1 MARKAATKAPL
12 EETQEVTLSG
22 LPKDISWTEVAKY
35 LAEEGFSPKNLV
47 RVPKSPIA
55 YVPQIEGD
63 SWAKITWS
71 FRKSE
76 LTYTVE
82 SLTLVR
88 KETVRQ
94 VEVKDVTY
102 EERE

>member
-1 MARKAATKAPL
+1 MARKAAVKKPL
-12 EETQEVTLSG
+12 EETPELTPSG
-22 LPKDISWTEVAKY
+22 LPTGVSWGEVTKY
-35 LAEEGFSPKNLV
+35 LAQEGFSPKNMV
-47 RVPKSPIA
+47 RIPKTSIA

-63 SWAKITWS
+63 AWAKITWS
-71 FRKSE
+71 FLKSE

-82 SLTLVR
+82 SVTLVR
-88 KETVRQ
+88 KETVRT